1 MSTIES
7 KADVYDINRL
17 QTLFIAFRE
26 NFSTKINTIEDI
38 YNNDHFSPYDS
49 SSNQTFQFE
58 FLELAKLQKLIKA
71 RTTKVGLLFSE
82 LYKTQSDKSIKCHI
96 DKVGKAL
103 YQEYSELSNSFFF
116 TLSMLKCMK
125 KLEIGYDEDF
135 NKNKVGYPILII
147 QNLEQIIFSLFVS
160 LNDLNDLFLKYLK
173 FNKDQEG
180 DLKTLNDSKLLLIGK
195 IWNLNDSVVS
205 LSTNWKKIYTDTLTD
220 FGSRIIEDISEEIK
234 LFKSHPEEF
243 MNQDDDDPFGINSDF
258 SDEEAESDSLAKD
271 ETLTA
276 EKSNEISK
284 SIELFDKN
292 LSVKLTLIKLLI
304 NTSKKFIK
312 DITNKQLEKDGNLIY
327 LNLNKLTRTT
337 KTICKHLDS
346 ITIQVIEEQVCDVEE
361 LNKYIKDYKKE
372 LKIISNNNP
381 NFDKFIN
388 TWDIKYA
395 ESN

>member
-1 MSTIES
+1 MSAT
-7 KADVYDINRL
+7 DRYDFNKL

-26 NFSTKINTIEDI
+26 NFSSKINTIEDI

-58 FLELAKLQKLIKA
+58 FQELAKLQKLIKA

-82 LYKTQSDKSIKCHI
+82 LYKIQSDKSIKCHI

-125 KLEIGYDEDF
+125 KLQIGYEEVLEI
-135 NKNKVGYPILII
+135 KNKIGYPILII
-147 QNLEQIIFSLFVS
+147 QNLEQIILSLFIS
-160 LNDLNDLFLKYLK
+160 LNDLNDLFQKYIN
-173 FNKDQEG
+173 FNKNQEG
-180 DLKTLNDSKLLLIGK
+180 DLKILNDNKLLLIGK
-195 IWNLNDSVVS
+195 IWNLNDSVVN

-220 FGSRIIEDISEEIK
+220 FGTRIIEDISEEIK
-234 LFKSHPEEF
+234 LFKSNPEEF
-243 MNQDDDDPFGINSDF
+243 INQNDDDPFGINSDF
-258 SDEEAESDSLAKD
+258 SDEDADSDSLAKD

-276 EKSNEISK
+276 EKSNEISR

-292 LSVKLTLIKLLI
+292 LSIKLTLIKLLI

-337 KTICKHLDS
+337 KTICKHLDT
-346 ITIQVIEEQVCDVEE
+346 IIIQVIEEQVCDVDE
-361 LNKYIKDYKKE
+361 LNKYIKNYKKE

>member
-1 MSTIES
+1 MITS
-7 KADVYDINRL
+7 L
-17 QTLFIAFRE
+17 HMIAHPI
-26 NFSTKINTIEDI
+26 K
-38 YNNDHFSPYDS
+38 HFNLS
-49 SSNQTFQFE
+49 S
-58 FLELAKLQKLIKA
+58 LELAKLQKLIKA

-147 QNLEQIIFSLFVS
+147 QNLEQIILFSVC
-160 LNDLNDLFLKYLK
+160 
-173 FNKDQEG
+173 

-337 KTICKHLDS
+337 KAICKYLDS

-361 LNKYIKDYKKE
+361 LNKFIKDYKKE

>member
-1 MSTIES
+1 MSAT
-7 KADVYDINRL
+7 DRYDFNKL

-26 NFSTKINTIEDI
+26 NFSSKINTIEDI

-58 FLELAKLQKLIKA
+58 FQELAKLQKLIKA

-82 LYKTQSDKSIKCHI
+82 LYKIQSDKSIKCHI

-125 KLEIGYDEDF
+125 KLQIGYEEVLEI
-135 NKNKVGYPILII
+135 KNKIGYPILII
-147 QNLEQIIFSLFVS
+147 QNLEQIILSLFIS
-160 LNDLNDLFLKYLK
+160 LNDLNDLFQKYIN
-173 FNKDQEG
+173 FNKNQEG
-180 DLKTLNDSKLLLIGK
+180 DLKILNDNKLLLIGK
-195 IWNLNDSVVS
+195 IWNLNDSVVN

-220 FGSRIIEDISEEIK
+220 FGTRIIEDISEEIK
-234 LFKSHPEEF
+234 LFKSNPEEF
-243 MNQDDDDPFGINSDF
+243 INQNDDDPFGINSDF
-258 SDEEAESDSLAKD
+258 SDEDADSDSLAKD

-276 EKSNEISK
+276 EKSNEISR

-292 LSVKLTLIKLLI
+292 LSIKLTLIKLLI

-337 KTICKHLDS
+337 KTICKHLDT
-346 ITIQVIEEQVCDVEE
+346 ITIQVIEEQVCDVDE
-361 LNKYIKDYKKE
+361 LNKYIKNYKKE